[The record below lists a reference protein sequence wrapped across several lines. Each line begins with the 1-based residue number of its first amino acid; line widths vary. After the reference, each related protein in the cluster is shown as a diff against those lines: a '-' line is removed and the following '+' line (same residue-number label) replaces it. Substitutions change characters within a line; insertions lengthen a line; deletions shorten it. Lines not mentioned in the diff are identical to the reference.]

1 MAARQ
6 VTGRAPRG
14 LTLIELMVTVAICA
28 VMVGLAAN
36 ALGSARKVS
45 RVAGEARYILQQ
57 LQSVRTAAV
66 GQGAAQGYYFGPNGA
81 GAAGPDANQGFVFY
95 KLDPTST
102 VVSYIA
108 PPLPNADRADNFRD
122 TLPTSGTESLVVVTG
137 GTVVQPAPFQVGFDM
152 NGQVTLT
159 PPDAF
164 PYCIKIT
171 DFTDPSIVRYVILF
185 NDGTAK
191 VQGNET
197 WCP

>member
-6 VTGRAPRG
+6 VTTRRG
-14 LTLIELMVTVAICA
+14 FTVVELLITVAVCA
-28 VMVGLAAN
+28 VMVGLAAS
-36 ALGSARKVS
+36 ALGSARNVS
-45 RVAGEARYILQQ
+45 RVAGQARYILQQ

-66 GQGAAQGYYFGPNGA
+66 GQGAAQGYYFGPSGP
-81 GAAGPDANQGFVFY
+81 GAAGTEANQAFVFY

-102 VVSYIA
+102 VVSFVA
-108 PPLPNADRADNFRD
+108 PPLPNSDRVDGFRD
-122 TLPTSGTESLVVVTG
+122 TLPTTGNESLVVVTG

-191 VQGNET
+191 VQGDET

>member
-1 MAARQ
+1 M
-6 VTGRAPRG
+6 
-14 LTLIELMVTVAICA
+14 IELMITVAICA
-28 VMVGLAAN
+28 VMVGLAAT
-36 ALGSARKVS
+36 GFSSARKVS
-45 RVAGEARYILQQ
+45 RVGGQARYILQQ

-66 GQGAAQGYYFGPNGA
+66 GQGAAQGYYFGPNGP
-81 GAAGPDANQGFVFY
+81 GAAGPDANQAFVFW
-95 KLDPTST
+95 KLDPAST
-102 VVSYIA
+102 VVNYVA
-108 PPLPNADRADNFRD
+108 PPAPNSDRVDGFRD

-137 GTVVQPAPFQVGFDM
+137 GAVVQPAPFQIGFDM

-191 VQGNET
+191 VQGDET